1 MEIKSNNTV
10 IKPQGLP
17 SHIEDLYQKLKVEF
31 LNNRTNSPDLNV
43 LVIDNMDKVYENGFQ
58 AVFGTSLFLK
68 KGEFLS
74 LLGPSGCGKT
84 TTLRAIAGL
93 DTATS
98 GQIYINGADVTY
110 SEPIDRDI
118 TMVFQNYALF
128 LHLSVRKN
136 ITFGLDANPSKIG
149 KEAKYYKEEKF
160 IKNKI
165 NNLKQIQ
172 NDIVNLLKIK
182 QKNQALLE
190 KIQKHQAI
198 YDKLKNKQSK
208 KALSLFFK
216 INGWKSV
223 YQINT
228 KKIAALESDKE
239 NAQGY
244 GVEVESWKKKLEEVK
259 LKKAQAA
266 KEDNKKEIKEAKLKE
281 VSEILGLDYYL
292 DRKPAALSGGQRQRV
307 ALGRSIVSNPTL
319 FLMDEPLS
327 NLDAK
332 LRASMR
338 SEIRKIHERVNAA
351 TVYVTHDQ
359 IEAMTMSDKIAIM
372 SDGFIQQIGS
382 PDEVYKNPAN
392 LFVAQFIGN
401 PTMNLFEGRFKDG
414 HFVSNDWKV
423 LLPNWKT
430 KNIMP
435 DVDIVFG
442 IRPQDIYLTN
452 DDYPNNDPTYF
463 VEVFRSELLGNEIQ
477 YVGVIKELQ
486 KEIVF
491 ITDTYNKFKPGQ
503 VTKISIIPD
512 RIHIFDKQT
521 TISLTSEFNYET
533 LSSLKN
539 WVESED
545 KIKVRRDLLEFS
557 KKQKLQIFSVIKLL
571 KNLVKKVLKK

>member
-1 MEIKSNNTV
+1 MKIKSNNTV

-43 LVIDNMDKVYENGFQ
+43 LVIDNIDKVYENGFQ

-128 LHLSVRKN
+128 PHLSVRKN

-244 GVEVESWKKKLEEVK
+244 GIEVESWKKKLEEVK
-259 LKKAQAA
+259 FKKTQAA

-423 LLPNWKT
+423 LIPNWKT

-452 DDYPNNDPTYF
+452 DDYPNSDPTYF
-463 VEVFRSELLGNEIQ
+463 VEVVRSELLGNEIQ

>member
-43 LVIDNMDKVYENGFQ
+43 LVIDNIDKVYENGFQ

-128 LHLSVRKN
+128 PHLSVRKN

-244 GVEVESWKKKLEEVK
+244 GIEVESWKKKLEEVK
-259 LKKAQAA
+259 FKKAQAA

-423 LLPNWKT
+423 LIPNWKT

-452 DDYPNNDPTYF
+452 DDYPNSDPTYF
-463 VEVFRSELLGNEIQ
+463 VEVVRSELLGNEIQ

>member
-43 LVIDNMDKVYENGFQ
+43 LVIDNIDKVYENGFQ
-58 AVFGTSLFLK
+58 AVFETSLFLK

-128 LHLSVRKN
+128 PHLSVRKN

-216 INGWKSV
+216 INRWKSV

-228 KKIAALESDKE
+228 KKISALESDKE

-244 GVEVESWKKKLEEVK
+244 GIEVESWKKKLEEVK

-414 HFVSNDWKV
+414 HFISNDWKV
-423 LLPNWKT
+423 LIPNWKT

-452 DDYPNNDPTYF
+452 DDYPNSDPTYF
-463 VEVFRSELLGNEIQ
+463 VEVVRSELLGNEIQ

-491 ITDTYNKFKPGQ
+491 ITDTYNKFKSGQ

>member
-128 LHLSVRKN
+128 PHLSLRKN

-228 KKIAALESDKE
+228 KKIAALVSDKE
-239 NAQGY
+239 NAYGY

-332 LRASMR
+332 LRSSMR

-382 PDEVYKNPAN
+382 QDEVYKNPAN

-401 PTMNLFEGRFKDG
+401 PTMNLFEGRFKNG

-423 LLPNWKT
+423 LIPNWKT

-452 DDYPNNDPTYF
+452 DDYPNSDPTYF
-463 VEVFRSELLGNEIQ
+463 VEVVRSELLGNEIQ

>member
-43 LVIDNMDKVYENGFQ
+43 LVIDNIDKVYENGFQ
-58 AVFGTSLFLK
+58 AVFETSLFLK

-128 LHLSVRKN
+128 PHLSVRKN
-136 ITFGLDANPSKIG
+136 ITFGFDANPSKIG

-216 INGWKSV
+216 INRWKSV

-228 KKIAALESDKE
+228 PKI
-239 NAQGY
+239 
-244 GVEVESWKKKLEEVK
+244 
-259 LKKAQAA
+259 
-266 KEDNKKEIKEAKLKE
+266 I
-281 VSEILGLDYYL
+281 
-292 DRKPAALSGGQRQRV
+292 
-307 ALGRSIVSNPTL
+307 
-319 FLMDEPLS
+319 
-327 NLDAK
+327 
-332 LRASMR
+332 
-338 SEIRKIHERVNAA
+338 
-351 TVYVTHDQ
+351 
-359 IEAMTMSDKIAIM
+359 
-372 SDGFIQQIGS
+372 
-382 PDEVYKNPAN
+382 
-392 LFVAQFIGN
+392 
-401 PTMNLFEGRFKDG
+401 
-414 HFVSNDWKV
+414 
-423 LLPNWKT
+423 
-430 KNIMP
+430 
-435 DVDIVFG
+435 
-442 IRPQDIYLTN
+442 
-452 DDYPNNDPTYF
+452 
-463 VEVFRSELLGNEIQ
+463 
-477 YVGVIKELQ
+477 
-486 KEIVF
+486 
-491 ITDTYNKFKPGQ
+491 
-503 VTKISIIPD
+503 
-512 RIHIFDKQT
+512 
-521 TISLTSEFNYET
+521 
-533 LSSLKN
+533 
-539 WVESED
+539 
-545 KIKVRRDLLEFS
+545 
-557 KKQKLQIFSVIKLL
+557 
-571 KNLVKKVLKK
+571 

>member
-43 LVIDNMDKVYENGFQ
+43 LVIDNIDKVYENGFQ
-58 AVFGTSLFLK
+58 AVFETSLFLK

-128 LHLSVRKN
+128 PHLSVRKN

-216 INGWKSV
+216 INRWKSV

-228 KKIAALESDKE
+228 KKISALESDKE

-244 GVEVESWKKKLEEVK
+244 GIEVESWKKKLEEVK

-423 LLPNWKT
+423 LIPNWKT

-452 DDYPNNDPTYF
+452 DDYPNSDPTYF
-463 VEVFRSELLGNEIQ
+463 VEVVRSELLGNEIQ

-491 ITDTYNKFKPGQ
+491 ITDTYNKFKSGQ

>member
-43 LVIDNMDKVYENGFQ
+43 LVIDNIDKVYENGFQ

-128 LHLSVRKN
+128 PHLSVRKN

-228 KKIAALESDKE
+228 KKISALESDKE

-244 GVEVESWKKKLEEVK
+244 GIEVESWKKKLEEVK

-423 LLPNWKT
+423 LIPNWKT

-452 DDYPNNDPTYF
+452 DDYPNSDPTYF
-463 VEVFRSELLGNEIQ
+463 VEVVRSELLGNEIQ

-545 KIKVRRDLLEFS
+545 KIKVRRDLLKFS

>member
-1 MEIKSNNTV
+1 
-10 IKPQGLP
+10 
-17 SHIEDLYQKLKVEF
+17 
-31 LNNRTNSPDLNV
+31 
-43 LVIDNMDKVYENGFQ
+43 MDKVYENGFQ

-128 LHLSVRKN
+128 PHLSVRKN

>member
-43 LVIDNMDKVYENGFQ
+43 LVIDNIDKVYENGFQ

-128 LHLSVRKN
+128 PHLSVRKN

-423 LLPNWKT
+423 LIPNWKT

-452 DDYPNNDPTYF
+452 DDYPNSDPTYF
-463 VEVFRSELLGNEIQ
+463 VEVVRSELLGNEIQ

-503 VTKISIIPD
+503 VTKISIIPNK
-512 RIHIFDKQT
+512 IHIFDKQT

>member
-43 LVIDNMDKVYENGFQ
+43 LVIDNIDKVYENGFQ

-128 LHLSVRKN
+128 PHLSVRKN

-228 KKIAALESDKE
+228 KKISALESDKE

-244 GVEVESWKKKLEEVK
+244 GIEVESWKKKLEEVK

-423 LLPNWKT
+423 LIPNWKT

-452 DDYPNNDPTYF
+452 DDYPNSDPTYF
-463 VEVFRSELLGNEIQ
+463 VEVVRSELLGNEIQ

>member
-17 SHIEDLYQKLKVEF
+17 SHIGDLYQKLKVEF

-43 LVIDNMDKVYENGFQ
+43 LVIDNIDKVYENGFQ

-128 LHLSVRKN
+128 PHLSVRKN

-244 GVEVESWKKKLEEVK
+244 GIEVESWKKKLEEVK
-259 LKKAQAA
+259 LKK
-266 KEDNKKEIKEAKLKE
+266 
-281 VSEILGLDYYL
+281 S
-292 DRKPAALSGGQRQRV
+292 
-307 ALGRSIVSNPTL
+307 
-319 FLMDEPLS
+319 
-327 NLDAK
+327 
-332 LRASMR
+332 ASC
-338 SEIRKIHERVNAA
+338 
-351 TVYVTHDQ
+351 
-359 IEAMTMSDKIAIM
+359 
-372 SDGFIQQIGS
+372 
-382 PDEVYKNPAN
+382 
-392 LFVAQFIGN
+392 
-401 PTMNLFEGRFKDG
+401 
-414 HFVSNDWKV
+414 
-423 LLPNWKT
+423 
-430 KNIMP
+430 
-435 DVDIVFG
+435 
-442 IRPQDIYLTN
+442 
-452 DDYPNNDPTYF
+452 
-463 VEVFRSELLGNEIQ
+463 
-477 YVGVIKELQ
+477 
-486 KEIVF
+486 
-491 ITDTYNKFKPGQ
+491 
-503 VTKISIIPD
+503 
-512 RIHIFDKQT
+512 
-521 TISLTSEFNYET
+521 
-533 LSSLKN
+533 
-539 WVESED
+539 
-545 KIKVRRDLLEFS
+545 
-557 KKQKLQIFSVIKLL
+557 
-571 KNLVKKVLKK
+571 

>member
-128 LHLSVRKN
+128 PHLSVRKN

-239 NAQGY
+239 NAYGY

-423 LLPNWKT
+423 LIPNWKT

-452 DDYPNNDPTYF
+452 DDYPNSDPTYF
-463 VEVFRSELLGNEIQ
+463 VEVVRSELLGNEIQ
-477 YVGVIKELQ
+477 YIGVIKELQ

>member
-43 LVIDNMDKVYENGFQ
+43 LVIDNIDKVYENGFQ

-128 LHLSVRKN
+128 PHLSVRKN

-239 NAQGY
+239 NAYGY
-244 GVEVESWKKKLEEVK
+244 GVEIESWKKKLEEVK

-414 HFVSNDWKV
+414 HFISNDWKV
-423 LLPNWKT
+423 LIPNWKT

-452 DDYPNNDPTYF
+452 DDYPNSDPTYF
-463 VEVFRSELLGNEIQ
+463 VEVVRSELLGNEIQ

>member
-43 LVIDNMDKVYENGFQ
+43 LVIDNIDKVYENGFQ

-128 LHLSVRKN
+128 PHLSVRKN

-228 KKIAALESDKE
+228 KKISALESDKE

-244 GVEVESWKKKLEEVK
+244 GIEVESWKKKLEEVK

-423 LLPNWKT
+423 LIPNWKT

-452 DDYPNNDPTYF
+452 DDYPNSDPTYF
-463 VEVFRSELLGNEIQ
+463 VEVVRSELLGNEIQ

-571 KNLVKKVLKK
+571 KNLVKKSS

>member
-43 LVIDNMDKVYENGFQ
+43 LVIDNIDKVYENGFQ

-110 SEPIDRDI
+110 SEPIDKDI

-128 LHLSVRKN
+128 PHLSVRKN

-244 GVEVESWKKKLEEVK
+244 GIEVESWKKKLEEVK
-259 LKKAQAA
+259 FKKAQAA

-423 LLPNWKT
+423 LIPNWKT

-452 DDYPNNDPTYF
+452 DDYPNSDPTYF
-463 VEVFRSELLGNEIQ
+463 VEVVRSELLGNEIQ

>member
-1 MEIKSNNTV
+1 MEIKSNNTI

-43 LVIDNMDKVYENGFQ
+43 LVIDNIDKVYENGFQ

-128 LHLSVRKN
+128 PHLSVRKN

-423 LLPNWKT
+423 LIPNWKT

-452 DDYPNNDPTYF
+452 DDYPNSDPTYF
-463 VEVFRSELLGNEIQ
+463 VEVVRSELLGNEIQ

>member
-43 LVIDNMDKVYENGFQ
+43 LVIDNIDKVYENGFQ

-128 LHLSVRKN
+128 PHLSVRKN

-423 LLPNWKT
+423 LIPNWKT

-452 DDYPNNDPTYF
+452 DDYPNSDPTYF
-463 VEVFRSELLGNEIQ
+463 VEVVRSELLGNEIQ

-503 VTKISIIPD
+503 VTKISIIPN

>member
-1 MEIKSNNTV
+1 
-10 IKPQGLP
+10 
-17 SHIEDLYQKLKVEF
+17 
-31 LNNRTNSPDLNV
+31 
-43 LVIDNMDKVYENGFQ
+43 MDEN
-58 AVFGTSLFLK
+58 L
-68 KGEFLS
+68 
-74 LLGPSGCGKT
+74 
-84 TTLRAIAGL
+84 
-93 DTATS
+93 
-98 GQIYINGADVTY
+98 
-110 SEPIDRDI
+110 
-118 TMVFQNYALF
+118 
-128 LHLSVRKN
+128 
-136 ITFGLDANPSKIG
+136 
-149 KEAKYYKEEKF
+149 F
-160 IKNKI
+160 IKLI
-165 NNLKQIQ
+165 P
-172 NDIVNLLKIK
+172 
-182 QKNQALLE
+182 
-190 KIQKHQAI
+190 
-198 YDKLKNKQSK
+198 
-208 KALSLFFK
+208 
-216 INGWKSV
+216 
-223 YQINT
+223 

-244 GVEVESWKKKLEEVK
+244 GIEVESWKKKLEEVK
-259 LKKAQAA
+259 FKKAQAA

-423 LLPNWKT
+423 LIPNWKT

-452 DDYPNNDPTYF
+452 DDYPNSDPTYF
-463 VEVFRSELLGNEIQ
+463 VEVVRSELLGNEIQ